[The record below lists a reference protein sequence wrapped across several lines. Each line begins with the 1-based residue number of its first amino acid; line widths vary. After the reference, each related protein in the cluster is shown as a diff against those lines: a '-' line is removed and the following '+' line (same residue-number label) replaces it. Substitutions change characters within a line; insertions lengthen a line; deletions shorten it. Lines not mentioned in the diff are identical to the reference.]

1 MTAPPERTLPRPLV
15 VWIVSD
21 DKPGHLNQSQGLAEA
36 LARSV
41 PAELHVLAPLP
52 AWRAWLAWL
61 LRRNPAPGLPT
72 PALVL
77 GAGHATH
84 ATLLAARRASHAPVA
99 VLMKPSL
106 PRRCFD
112 YLIVPAHDR
121 VEADARTFVSQGA
134 LNRVRASTLPAGER
148 DGRGLILVGGGSR
161 HFEWNSDA
169 VAVQIRSVVT
179 REPARRWTL
188 TTSRRTPEEFLSSL
202 PGLDALE
209 VVPHTAT
216 PPDWLPAR
224 LAESGAVWVTPDSV
238 SMVTE
243 ALTAGADVGVFD
255 LPVNPKSRVGRAIA
269 DLADAHRITR
279 FIQWCARGALHPNTV
294 PLAEA
299 DRCAAWI
306 LECLKR
312 N

>member
-1 MTAPPERTLPRPLV
+1 MTLPADPARPPALV

-21 DKPGHLNQSQGLAEA
+21 GKPGHLNQSRGLADA
-36 LARSV
+36 LSR
-41 PAELHVLAPLP
+41 LAPTDIRVLP
-52 AWRAWLAWL
+52 AASRWKAVLNIVLGRAAA
-61 LRRNPAPGLPT
+61 RGLPHPT
-72 PALVL
+72 LIL

-84 ATLLAARRASHAPVA
+84 LSLLAARRATGSPVA

-106 PRRCFD
+106 PHRWFD
-112 YLIVPAHDR
+112 FLIVPAHDQL
-121 VEADARTFVSQGA
+121 EADTRTFISQGA
-134 LNRVRASTLPAGER
+134 LNRITPALNPDPVRAQ
-148 DGRGLILVGGGSR
+148 RGLILVGGESR
-161 HFEWNSDA
+161 HFDWNSDA
-169 VAVQIRSVVT
+169 IATQIRSVL
-179 REPARRWTL
+179 ARTPELRWTL
-188 TTSRRTPEEFLSSL
+188 TTSRRTPHDFISRL
-202 PGLDALE
+202 PHFDTLE

-216 PPDWLPAR
+216 SPDWLPVR
-224 LAESGAVWVTPDSV
+224 LAESGTVWVTPDSV

-255 LPVNPKSRVGRAIA
+255 LPVNPRSRVGRAVA
-269 DLADAHRITR
+269 DLANAHRVTR
-279 FIQWCARGALHPNTV
+279 FIQWCAHGTLYPNTV